1 MSQFYADISLIIE
14 NSYNFNR
21 NNDQFYPITVEFEK
35 YFNKV
40 KADFIVATQPELPV
54 LKKISS
60 KPVALQKKESD
71 SKSNELAKRK

>member
-14 NSYNFNR
+14 NSYTFNR